1 MHIQFNSTQNADT
14 FLPRN
19 FYGTFLASGY
29 LRVNQ
34 QANVECLIHIN
45 NPQSWIIR
53 LRRAGST
60 ESLQSNWNFSSL
72 QVTAFHSDE
81 RLLSSILTACVPSN
95 RQYQRMKPCVHLT
108 IEFES

>member
-1 MHIQFNSTQNADT
+1 MHIQFNYNQNADM

-19 FYGTFLASGY
+19 FYRTFLASGY

-45 NPQSWIIR
+45 NPHSWIIR
-53 LRRAGST
+53 LHRAGST

-72 QVTAFHSDE
+72 QVTAFHCDK
-81 RLLSSILTACVPSN
+81 RLLSSILTACVPSDSEC
-95 RQYQRMKPCVHLT
+95 QRMKPCVHLT